1 MRLSG
6 SIHFRG
12 LNMLNGQQLSRR
24 HTAGV
29 ALVLMAMLLTSC
41 GGGDSASVV
50 TARRVNPAVSALLTS
65 VDAIGVGGAGLLSNN
80 PARADLQLQQNLK
93 GGAVQLRFSCTGCDI
108 GVNAAGATVGANQ
121 YITIPF
127 ARLDSSADTD
137 IVVTDRRSG
146 ASATYT
152 LHARPID
159 HVRFTFGAAAPET
172 GDLYLSPFDPQGF
185 GAAYAYIV
193 ETDGS
198 LKYYYR
204 NPPGREIHDFKK
216 TVLAGGVTR
225 YSFYDEAARAI
236 RVMDGAFNLLANVS
250 ALAFPDGNTYAVNI
264 HDHTIIADGHYVLGA
279 YAAKTVSNIPD
290 LQGQSLFVGG
300 SGLQEI
306 QSGAAAFS
314 WLSTDH
320 PELYACSVEGNQ
332 FTQNNGADYAHW
344 TALAI
349 DVDGNWLATFRHL
362 DAVVKISRTT
372 GAVLWILGG
381 PCDQFGLDPTQQ
393 FSRPHD
399 ARRAPDGR
407 LTLFDNNNG
416 GAASRV
422 LAFNLDETGK
432 TLVGNNPAL
441 PGFSAYTSDA
451 HASLNLGSAQLF
463 ASGKV
468 LVGWGE
474 FNGLLNDVSEFDAA
488 SGAQSF
494 RLTLLPSDYANGYFS
509 YRARKFP

>member
-1 MRLSG
+1 MGFDLPQS
-6 SIHFRG
+6 
-12 LNMLNGQQLSRR
+12 SRR
-24 HTAGV
+24 TV
-29 ALVLMAMLLTSC
+29 VSVLAMLTALLASC
-41 GGGDSASVV
+41 GGGDSGSVS

-65 VDAIGVGGAGLLSNN
+65 VDAVGVGGAGLLSNN
-80 PARADLQLQQNLK
+80 PTRADLQLQQNLK
-93 GGAVQLRFSCTGCDI
+93 GGTVRLRFSCTGCDI
-108 GVNAAGATVGANQ
+108 AVSALGSTVGANQ

-127 ARLDSSADTD
+127 ATLDSSANADV
-137 IVVTDRRSG
+137 IVTDRRSG

-152 LHARPID
+152 LHARPLD
-159 HVRFTFGAAAPET
+159 HVRFTFGGSSPEP

-185 GAAYAYIV
+185 GAPYAYVV

-216 TVLAGGVTR
+216 TVLAAGATR

-236 RVMDGAFNLLANVS
+236 RVMDSAFNLLANVQ

-264 HDHTIIADGHYVLGA
+264 HDHTIVADGHYILGVV
-279 YAAKTVSNIPD
+279 AAKTVNNIPA
-290 LQGQSLFVGG
+290 LPGQSLYVGG

-306 QSGAAAFS
+306 QNGALVFS

-320 PELYACSVEGNQ
+320 AELYACSVESNQ

-344 TALAI
+344 TALS
-349 DVDGNWLATFRHL
+349 VDGDGHWIATFRHL
-362 DAVVKISRTT
+362 DAVIKISRTT
-372 GAVLWILGG
+372 GAVEWILGG
-381 PCDQFGLDPTQQ
+381 PCDQFGLTATQK

-407 LTLFDNNNG
+407 LTLFDNG
-416 GAASRV
+416 SAASRV
-422 LAFNLDETGK
+422 VAFNLDEAAK
-432 TLVGNNPAL
+432 TLVTSNPAL
-441 PGFSAYTSDA
+441 PGFAAYTSDA
-451 HASLNLGSAQLF
+451 HLSFNLGSAQLF
-463 ASGKV
+463 ASGKA

-474 FNGLLNDVSEFDAA
+474 FSGLLSDVSEFDAA